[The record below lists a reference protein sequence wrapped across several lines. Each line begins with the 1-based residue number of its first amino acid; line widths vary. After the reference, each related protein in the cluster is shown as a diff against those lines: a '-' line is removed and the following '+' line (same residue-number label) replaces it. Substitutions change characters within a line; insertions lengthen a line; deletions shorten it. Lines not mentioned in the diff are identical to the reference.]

1 MPMTV
6 HALLAASLLLSA
18 AGEPSKPPP
27 ATADA
32 PPASAPLPPTA
43 PSPAAPAPV
52 PTPTAAPLREAVAL
66 EPAGNAIPLGRE
78 PETVVDPAASFRVE
92 LAVSLA
98 DARLV
103 LLDGQDA
110 HVAASAAQ
118 EVGPTTRLTLA
129 PAAPLTPGSRYTLR
143 IEGASRREVH
153 DAAGKAYAPLSVV
166 VLAAGS
172 PPPAEPKRKP
182 ARKGRAR

>member
-1 MPMTV
+1 MTV

-27 ATADA
+27 ATAE
-32 PPASAPLPPTA
+32 PPASAPLPPMA
-43 PSPAAPAPV
+43 PSPAAPAAAAA
-52 PTPTAAPLREAVAL
+52 AAPLREAVAL

-92 LAVSLA
+92 LAGSLA

-153 DAAGKAYAPLSVV
+153 DEAGKAYAPLSVV

-182 ARKGRAR
+182 ARKRRAR